1 MSPAIGCLRTSI
13 PSSKARASLQLTRLP
28 PSGPSALISS
38 ALRSPLPSSHAGLP
52 ASPSTCPAP
61 SSLRAA
67 PLLGCSCL
75 EHSSPS
81 CPFASLLPLL
91 QVFFSLS
98 SSQRGFPWLR
108 FATPCLGL
116 LPSPSLALFSPLQ
129 RLFILAMSW
138 LFGLASPRLASKCLR
153 D

>member
-13 PSSKARASLQLTRLP
+13 PSSRARASLRHCSPRGFPHRAPLLSSPRLSGAPCP
-28 PSGPSALISS
+28 PATLAS
-38 ALRSPLPSSHAGLP
+38 LPVLQHVQHLP
-52 ASPSTCPAP
+52 ASG
-61 SSLRAA
+61 

-75 EHSSPS
+75 EHSSPP
-81 CPFASLLPLL
+81 CPLASLLPLL
-91 QVFFSLS
+91 RVFFLMS

-116 LPSPSLALFSPLQ
+116 LPSPSLALFPPLQ
-129 RLFILAMSW
+129 RLFILVH
-138 LFGLASPRLASKCLR
+138 LGFGLASPRLASKCLR